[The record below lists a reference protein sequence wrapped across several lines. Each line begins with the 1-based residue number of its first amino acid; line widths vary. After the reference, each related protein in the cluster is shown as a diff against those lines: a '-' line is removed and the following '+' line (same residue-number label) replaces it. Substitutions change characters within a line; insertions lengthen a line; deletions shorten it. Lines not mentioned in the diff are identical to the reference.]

1 MTTLAISR
9 WITAAGSRLRHESGF
24 GLVELLIAM
33 TVLNV
38 GILAVFAGFSSGYA
52 ALNRGT
58 AISSASALG
67 DAQLERFRAL
77 RFTAICLSNTS
88 TVSNYTANAPGGT
101 AVPTCTTSDPALVA
115 LRAPTT
121 GPDNHAYRVDTYVV
135 WNCAKGT
142 LSVST
147 PYTTAAPG
155 CLTDGVAQS
164 RVVKLVRVVVRSY
177 TGTAGVYSTGE
188 STFDQSTGG

>member
-1 MTTLAISR
+1 MTPLASSR
-9 WITAAGSRLRHESGF
+9 WITTAGRRLRHEGGF

-88 TVSNYTANAPGGT
+88 TVSSYTANAPEGT
-101 AVPTCTTSDPALVA
+101 AVPTCSTSDPALVA

-135 WNCAKGT
+135 WNCAKGA
-142 LSVST
+142 LRVSS

-155 CLTDGVAQS
+155 CLSEDVAQS
-164 RVVKLVRVVVRSY
+164 RALKLVRVAVRDY
-177 TGTAGVYSTGE
+177 ANTVRVYSTGE
-188 STFDQSTGG
+188 SSFDQGTGG